1 MTKSKLQSNS
11 LQLHLLPTFL
21 FDFDMSGTIDMKP
34 RPSLRLTTLYHR
46 LMHSDVTHFV
56 NLRRGIME
64 PNGMGLS
71 PLYIAASFDERPIR
85 SKISRQFALIEC
97 ATQNE
102 RHHVDFDVCRR
113 WEDQIQLP
121 AGIFTERC
129 EGRKHYQ
136 EILPFDKVLLM
147 FSFHSFVCLL

>member
-1 MTKSKLQSNS
+1 
-11 LQLHLLPTFL
+11 
-21 FDFDMSGTIDMKP
+21 
-34 RPSLRLTTLYHR
+34 
-46 LMHSDVTHFV
+46 MHSDVTHFV

-121 AGIFTERC
+121 AGIFTERR
-129 EGRKHYQ
+129 EGRKHCQ
-136 EILPFDKVLLM
+136 EILPFYKVLLM
-147 FSFHSFVCLL
+147 FSLHSFLCLFVVKDMKDEDEWIYLF